1 MQHSQVRPG
10 YLQAAHILHFGEP
23 SSHKCKGCSGGVR
36 KTFPCHIFPI
46 YKVGGSC
53 NRCSHQSQ
61 ACTLREELTQM
72 QKKMSEEERK
82 KAYRKAVVGK
92 LDDLKKDDWA
102 YLGMEDWLKEEL
114 ENGESEGEEREGKR
128 RRIQLSSSESS
139 DSSEEEEV
147 EEWNGFSLEEEEEEE
162 WAGIQSEEE

>member
-1 MQHSQVRPG
+1 
-10 YLQAAHILHFGEP
+10 
-23 SSHKCKGCSGGVR
+23 
-36 KTFPCHIFPI
+36 
-46 YKVGGSC
+46 
-53 NRCSHQSQ
+53 
-61 ACTLREELTQM
+61 M